1 MKASWEVAEALTL
14 RAGERDLASAA
25 PLATARVAT
34 TLVASRV
41 RLARSLDEVTRKQV
55 LRSRALVRRHFTML
69 RRPLQV
75 PGRSCVPRPAA
86 SAGCAGIA

>member
-41 RLARSLDEVTRKQV
+41 RLVF
-55 LRSRALVRRHFTML
+55 RRGYTEAGFTK
-69 RRPLQV
+69 PSV
-75 PGRSCVPRPAA
+75 GKTAFHNAA
-86 SAGCAGIA
+86 